1 MPVRSPCQE
10 IFSASSLTPQGCL
23 TQQQVIRVQGIS
35 FLLSTLAKMPGSV
48 KHLFPGQQSTKNWE
62 QSRKPLT

>member
-62 QSRKPLT
+62 QLRKPLT